1 MVLKNPAAQGAQG
14 FEKPQI
20 RGGNG
25 FEKLGEMGCLASEN
39 RHLRSRMSL
48 VTVNIRPSKSSS
60 SNSCARHPGATR
72 TDEMQSSQL
81 TPSAEL
87 ETSKQGPK

>member
-39 RHLRSRMSL
+39 RQA
-48 VTVNIRPSKSSS
+48 T
-60 SNSCARHPGATR
+60 ARQFLA
-72 TDEMQSSQL
+72 
-81 TPSAEL
+81 
-87 ETSKQGPK
+87 